1 MRGREALTESEAR
14 RLREALND
22 LSELEPPPVWGRI
35 QQKLT
40 RPERIAPRRWA
51 VAAAIAAAAVIG
63 VGLWRL
69 MPARPPAAAE
79 PPMVALKAQAARL
92 EGALAVMP
100 RSRLARGDTS
110 LAAAQLEDRLAEVDA
125 LLKVDSA
132 VLAPRD
138 RQELWQRR
146 VSLLDSLV
154 RVRYVANAEQS
165 L

>member
-1 MRGREALTESEAR
+1 
-14 RLREALND
+14 
-22 LSELEPPPVWGRI
+22 
-35 QQKLT
+35 
-40 RPERIAPRRWA
+40 
-51 VAAAIAAAAVIG
+51 
-63 VGLWRL
+63 
-69 MPARPPAAAE
+69 
-79 PPMVALKAQAARL
+79 
-92 EGALAVMP
+92 
-100 RSRLARGDTS
+100 
-110 LAAAQLEDRLAEVDA
+110 VDA